1 VDAKENEVVLFNKGI
16 TIMHVPEEIAFFG
29 RIAELAFPAING

>member
-1 VDAKENEVVLFNKGI
+1 VDAKENEVVLFSKGI
-16 TIMHVPEEIAFFG
+16 TIMHVPEEIAFG